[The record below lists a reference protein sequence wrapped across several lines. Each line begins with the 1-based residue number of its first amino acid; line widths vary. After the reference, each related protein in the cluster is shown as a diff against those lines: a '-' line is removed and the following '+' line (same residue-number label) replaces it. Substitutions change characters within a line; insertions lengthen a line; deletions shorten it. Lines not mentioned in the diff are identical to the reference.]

1 MKRIIFVLITCLTLS
16 ACGINPDDAALDKQ
30 IAADKA
36 RVSKCDE
43 ISRNAKK
50 IDEYST
56 NLVKEAKR
64 LQLVWIT
71 EEMRLLRESNKI
83 TSQEWDT
90 FYENTKPGINP
101 PRFTGG
107 ELDLLMKRVVALGYI
122 EPYLPEDVV
131 KLGTAAAESPSS
143 MDYELNYPECFSEF
157 EYNLKKEI
165 ASLEKTKGVWAD
177 KVENALELVP
187 WN

>member
-1 MKRIIFVLITCLTLS
+1 MKRIIFVFLACLTVS
-16 ACGINPDDAALDKQ
+16 SCGINPDDVALDKQ

-64 LQLVWIT
+64 LQLVWIV

-83 TSQEWDT
+83 TSQEWQAFLD
-90 FYENTKPGINP
+90 NTKPGINP
-101 PRFTGG
+101 PRFAGG
-107 ELDLLMKRVVALGYI
+107 ELDLLMKKVVALGYI

-131 KLGTAAAESPSS
+131 KLGMAAAESPSS
-143 MDYELNYPECFSEF
+143 AVYELNYPECLSEF
-157 EYNLKKEI
+157 EYNLRKEF
-165 ASLEKTKGVWAD
+165 AKLEKTKGVWAD
-177 KVENALELVP
+177 KVENPLDLVP